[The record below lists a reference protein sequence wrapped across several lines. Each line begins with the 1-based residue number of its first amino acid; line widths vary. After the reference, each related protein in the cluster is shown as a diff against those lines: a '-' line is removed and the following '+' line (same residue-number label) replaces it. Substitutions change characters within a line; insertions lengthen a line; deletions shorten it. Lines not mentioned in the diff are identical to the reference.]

1 MKTKTDF
8 KLSEELNRKIIAYI
22 EKNQPEYYWD
32 YREELSKEQIER
44 IIKEVDGLSDIEDEI
59 YENNCDYDFELEE
72 DCMDSAMNEF
82 KSEISEEIGEEQYV
96 WEDDFKDYYR
106 DYISIDTDIKGLIR
120 NTRKQVFFYDTCEEF
135 DETWC
140 MSKTE
145 IYNNIRRIKKT
156 IGLKTNEYDKDIRLM
171 LMQASYG
178 GRLVVYFMSDV
189 YELYEALQHINARTK
204 IKFNGYVTI
213 AIIDTCNGSGD
224 NIEVNHT
231 FELPFN
237 KDNLFYEDVI
247 KYNYSWAVCGMSHDW
262 CSGTNWDIYEAK
274 KIVKAVKES
283 SLNNSINNDRK
294 LTKIYQSGKCTAGD
308 MDMNRHRHVTY
319 INNFPCGNKCLDCG
333 TFWID

>member
-1 MKTKTDF
+1 METKTDF

-22 EKNQPEYYWD
+22 EVNQPEYYWD
-32 YREELSKEQIER
+32 YREELSKEQIEK
-44 IIKEVDGLSDIEDEI
+44 IIKEEDGLFDVENEI
-59 YENNCDYDFELEE
+59 YENNWGNNFELE
-72 DCMDSAMNEF
+72 DGCMDSVISEF
-82 KSEISEEIGEEQYV
+82 EGEISEEIGDEQCV
-96 WEDDFKDYYR
+96 WEDDFKEYYR
-106 DYISIDTDIKGLIR
+106 EYISIDTDIKGLVK
-120 NTRKQVFFYDTCEEF
+120 NTREQVFFYDTCEEF

-140 MSKTE
+140 MNKTE
-145 IYNNIRRIKKT
+145 IYNNLRRIKKT
-156 IGLKTNEYDKDIRLM
+156 IGLKTNEHDKDIRLM
-171 LMQASYG
+171 LYQASYG
-178 GRLVVYFMSDV
+178 GRLVVYFMADV
-189 YELYEALQHINARTK
+189 YELYEALQHINDRTK

-224 NIEVNHT
+224 NIEVKHT

-237 KDNLFYEDVI
+237 KDNLFFEDVI

-262 CSGTNWDIYEAK
+262 CSGTNWSIYEAK
-274 KIVKAVKES
+274 QKAKAVKES
-283 SLNNSINNDRK
+283 SLNNSINHDRK